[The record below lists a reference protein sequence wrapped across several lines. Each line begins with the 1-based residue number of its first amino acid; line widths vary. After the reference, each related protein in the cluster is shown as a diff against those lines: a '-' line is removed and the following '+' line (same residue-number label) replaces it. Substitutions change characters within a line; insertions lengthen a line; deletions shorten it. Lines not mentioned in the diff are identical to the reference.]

1 MLEDAHYL
9 IAELLISHDGAVH
22 GAQQL
27 MIARETAD
35 ELGLSVESA
44 IDEATGQRDG
54 QAIDRAVSL
63 ARVAETARAEEH
75 QALERWVRHLERL
88 DELRSAASRLVAR
101 LP

>member
-1 MLEDAHYL
+1 MLEDAHHL
-9 IAELLISHDGAVH
+9 IAELLISHDGAIH

-35 ELGLSVESA
+35 ELILSVESA
-44 IDEATGQRDG
+44 IDEAIGQRDDK
-54 QAIDRAVSL
+54 AIDRAVSL
-63 ARVAETARAEEH
+63 ALAAEAARADE
-75 QALERWVRHLERL
+75 QRALEQWVRHLERI